1 MAIPDLIASLG
12 KDPRRSVRLAH
23 VRVIPDQEARYGIP
37 GRPLPPCLE
46 RYLARGGIR
55 LYTHQVEALEAIRAG
70 ENLIITTP
78 TASGKTLA
86 FNLPIF
92 EALHDRPSATALYLY
107 PTKALANDQLKA
119 IRDLEEG
126 TGIAAAGAIYDGD
139 TPSSRRP
146 LIRERSRVIL
156 SNPYELHQVLPW
168 HHR

>member
-1 MAIPDLIASLG
+1 MSG
-12 KDPRRSVRLAH
+12 SSRRR
-23 VRVIPDQEARYGIP
+23 RPGYGMP
-37 GRPLPPCLE
+37 GRPLPACLE
-46 RYLARGGIR
+46 GYLSRRGIR
-55 LYTHQVEALEAIRAG
+55 LYTHQVEALEALRAG

-92 EALHDRPSATALYLY
+92 EALHDNPMATALYLY

-126 TGIAAAGAIYDGD
+126 TGIAASGAIYDGD

-168 HHR
+168 HHRWERFFKNLRLRGHR